1 LGFGNASPFYERR
14 DHPLAS
20 YKIKLKSRKEIAV
33 GTMAFHFEKPQDFIF
48 IPGQAGDFT
57 LPNPPEKDAEGNKR
71 SFSLASAPY
80 EQDLIITTR
89 MRDTAFKR
97 SLRIVPLGTELTLEA
112 PWGELVLHE
121 ENNIPAVFLA
131 GGIGITPVRS
141 IVLQATR
148 DKLPQKL
155 VLFYS
160 NHRPEDAAFLDELTQ
175 AQKEN
180 PNFTLIASMTDME
193 KSSLSWNGE
202 TGYIDKAMLGR
213 HIDNIAT
220 PIYYISG
227 PPEMVDA
234 MQKTLTKAGV
244 KASNIRAEEFSG
256 Y

>member
-1 LGFGNASPFYERR
+1 MATQ
-14 DHPLAS
+14 
-20 YKIKLKSRKEIAV
+20 KIKLKRREEIAV
-33 GTMAFHFEKPQDFIF
+33 RTMAFHFEKPQDFVF
-48 IPGQAGDFT
+48 IPGQAGDFA
-57 LPNPPEKDAEGNKR
+57 LPNPPENDAEGNKR
-71 SFSLASAPY
+71 SFTLAGAPY
-80 EQDLIITTR
+80 EQDLIIATR

-97 SLRIVPLGTELTLEA
+97 SLKAIPLGTELDLEA

-121 ENNIPAVFLA
+121 DTSIPAVFLT

-160 NHRPEDAAFLDELTQ
+160 NHRPEDAAFFDEMTQ

-180 PNFTLIASMTDME
+180 PNFTLIATMTNMK
-193 KSSLSWNGE
+193 KSSQPWKGE
-202 TGYIDKAMLGR
+202 TGCIDEAMLKKHLG
-213 HIDNIAT
+213 NIAT

-227 PPEMVDA
+227 PPAMVGA

-244 KASNIRAEEFSG
+244 KHDHIRAEEFSG

>member
-1 LGFGNASPFYERR
+1 
-14 DHPLAS
+14 LAN
-20 YKIKLKSRKEIAV
+20 YKIKLKSRQEIAV
-33 GTMAFHFEKPQDFIF
+33 GTMTFHFEKPRDFIF

-57 LPNPPEKDAEGNKR
+57 LPNPPENDAEGNKR
-71 SFSLASAPY
+71 SFSLACAPY
-80 EQDLIITTR
+80 ETDLIIATR

-97 SLRIVPLGTELTLEA
+97 SLRVVPLGTELDLEA

-121 ENNIPAVFLA
+121 ETSIPAVFLT

-160 NHRPEDAAFLDELTQ
+160 NHRPEDAAFLDELAL

-180 PNFTLIASMTDME
+180 SNFTLIATMTNME
-193 KSSLSWNGE
+193 KSSQPWNGE
-202 TGYIDKAMLGR
+202 TGYVDEAMLKKYLAD
-213 HIDNIAT
+213 IFT
-220 PIYYISG
+220 PIFYVSG

-244 KASNIRAEEFSG
+244 KSDNIRAEEFSG

>member
-1 LGFGNASPFYERR
+1 MAN
-14 DHPLAS
+14 

-33 GTMAFHFEKPQDFIF
+33 GTMAFHFEKPQGFTF

-57 LPNPPEKDAEGNKR
+57 LPNPPENDAEGNKR
-71 SFSLASAPY
+71 SFSLTSAPC
-80 EQDLIITTR
+80 EQDLIIATR

-97 SLRIVPLGTELTLEA
+97 SLKIVPLGTELDLEA
-112 PWGELVLHE
+112 PWGELILHE
-121 ENNIPAVFLA
+121 ETNIPAVFLT

-141 IVLQATR
+141 IALQATS

-155 VLFYS
+155 ILFYS
-160 NHRPEDAAFLDELTQ
+160 NHRPEDAAFLEELTQ

-180 PNFTLIASMTDME
+180 PNFTLIATMTNME
-193 KSSLSWNGE
+193 KSSQSWNGE
-202 TGYIDKAMLGR
+202 TGYIDEAMLRKHLG
-213 HIDNIAT
+213 DIAT

-227 PPEMVDA
+227 PPEMVNA

-244 KASNIRAEEFSG
+244 KTANIRAEEFSG

>member
-1 LGFGNASPFYERR
+1 VALT
-14 DHPLAS
+14 
-20 YKIKLKSRKEIAV
+20 IQLKSRKEIAA
-33 GTMAFHFEKPQDFIF
+33 GTMAFHFEKPANFLF

-57 LPNPPEKDAEGNKR
+57 LPNAPQTDKEGNKR

-80 EQDLIITTR
+80 EDDLIIATR
-89 MRDTAFKR
+89 MRDTAFKN
-97 SLRIVPLGTELTLEA
+97 SLKIVPLGTELILDA

-121 ENNIPAVFLA
+121 DTSIPAVFLT

-148 DKLPQKL
+148 DKLDQKL

-160 NHRPEDAAFLDELTQ
+160 NRHPEDAAFLAELTQ
-175 AQKEN
+175 AAKEN
-180 PNFTLIASMTDME
+180 PNFTLIPTMSKMKE
-193 KSSLSWNGE
+193 SSQTWQGE
-202 TGYIDKAMLGR
+202 TGMIDEAMLKKYLGD
-213 HIDNIAT
+213 ITT

-234 MQKTLTKAGV
+234 MQKTLTQAGV
-244 KASNIRAEEFSG
+244 KSSNVRAEEFSG